1 MIVPLII
8 SFFILLVIGVPVAF
22 AMALSALFALLD
34 AGTVPL
40 LIISQRMFNTLN
52 SFPLVAVPLFVLAGE
67 LMNTGGITNRII
79 QFAQA
84 CVGHVRGGLGH
95 VNIIASMLFAG
106 VSGSATAD
114 AAGIGKILIPAMIQE
129 GYDED
134 FSVAVT
140 AASATIGP
148 IIPPSI
154 VMVVYGS
161 MTNLSIGK
169 LFLAG
174 FLPGVLIGFVFLIIS
189 YCFARVRNYPKAD
202 RASFKQLR
210 YAFRAAFLS
219 LMAPV
224 IIIGGIIGGVFTAT
238 EAGAVAVL
246 YTLILSLR
254 YGRLSLKN
262 VYHIL
267 FRSAVTTSIILI
279 ILGCA
284 AAFGWV
290 IAREQLP
297 AVLINLI
304 STVTQNPSLQLL
316 CIIAMLLLIGLFV
329 EGMAALIIL
338 IPVLTP
344 MSASLGIDPIQFAT
358 VIIVAI
364 VTGTITPPVGLLL
377 YVSCGVA
384 EVPLKTVTKIIW
396 IFIAGM
402 VSVLLMIAYIP
413 ELTLF
418 LPRVAFG

>member
-1 MIVPLII
+1 MIAPLII
-8 SFFILLVIGVPVAF
+8 SFAILMIIGVPVAF
-22 AMALSALFALLD
+22 AMALSALFALID

-40 LIISQRMFNTLN
+40 VIVPQRMFNTLN

-67 LMNTGGITNRII
+67 LMNTGGITQRII
-79 QFAQA
+79 QFTQA
-84 CVGHVRGGLGH
+84 CIGHVRGGLGH

-114 AAGIGKILIPAMIQE
+114 AAGIGKVLIPAMIQE

-161 MTNLSIGK
+161 MTNLSIGR

-174 FLPGVLIGFVFLIIS
+174 FFPGVLIGLVFLLIS
-189 YCFARVRNYPKAD
+189 YFFARLRNYPKTDGVNLAHI
-202 RASFKQLR
+202 RST
-210 YAFRAAFLS
+210 FRAALFPL
-219 LMAPV
+219 LAPA
-224 IIIGGIIGGVFTAT
+224 IIIGGIIGGIFTAT

-246 YTLILSLR
+246 YTLILSLI
-254 YGRLSLKN
+254 YGGLSFKRL
-262 VYHIL
+262 YEIL

-290 IAREQLP
+290 IAREQIPTML
-297 AVLINLI
+297 VNLI
-304 STVTQNPSLQLL
+304 SNVTQNPKLQLL
-316 CIIAMLLLIGLFV
+316 TIIAMLLLIGLFV

-358 VIIVAI
+358 IIIVAI

-384 EVPLKTVTKIIW
+384 EVPLKTVSKIIW
-396 IFIAGM
+396 VFIAGM
-402 VSVLLMIAYIP
+402 VAVLLMIAFVP
-413 ELTLF
+413 TLTLF